1 MKASTQPHTSAYLAA
16 IEQALTV
23 GSVLNDGP
31 GATRNTVLPAPA
43 LETLR
48 RLRAGEDPTAG
59 MFTIRELLMD
69 LIEQHP
75 ALSVVVLPQAHAVGV
90 TGSCSDA

>member
-1 MKASTQPHTSAYLAA
+1 MTERHFQPSPYLAA

-23 GSVLNDGP
+23 GSAWNEGS
-31 GATRNTVLPAPA
+31 GATRNTPVSAPA
-43 LETLR
+43 METLE

-59 MFTIRELLMD
+59 MFTIRELLLD

-75 ALSVVVLPQAHAVGV
+75 ALKVVVLPQVHAVGA